1 MNLQTRQKIVFK
13 ILEIVTYLVKE
24 CLIEMKEKL
33 MIIIKIQITS
43 HFLAAR
49 IKAKGALLN

>member
-13 ILEIVTYLVKE
+13 ILEIVIYLVKE

-33 MIIIKIQITS
+33 MIINKIQITS
-43 HFLAAR
+43 QFLAVR

>member
-13 ILEIVTYLVKE
+13 ILEIVIYLVKE

-33 MIIIKIQITS
+33 MIINKIQIKS
-43 HFLAAR
+43 RFLAVR

>member
-33 MIIIKIQITS
+33 MIINMIQITS
-43 HFLAAR
+43 QFVAAR